1 MAENL
6 TKTFAADGMENAV
19 LRGVSLEIGKGEF
32 VCIVGRSGSGKST
45 LLNTLST
52 LLHPDSGSI
61 YFRGEEIT
69 NLGEA
74 RLNSL
79 RHREFSMVFQFHHL
93 MPYLTVLEN
102 VLLPYM
108 NSLKSVT
115 QEQSLRAK
123 DCLKRVGLEEKLK
136 SLPGRLSGGEQQ
148 RVAIARAL
156 VRLPS
161 VLFADEPTGNLDRK
175 TGQSIMELLRE
186 LNREGLT
193 VVMVTH
199 ELAYTHY
206 ADRILEIED
215 GAIQLAD
222 AAAAEAAAGL
232 GCPPDAPASAP
243 AAADPAVI
251 DQSH

>member
-1 MAENL
+1 MLKAENL
-6 TKTFAADGMENAV
+6 TKTYTADGMENPV
-19 LRGVSLEIGKGEF
+19 LRGVTLEIREGEF

-52 LLHPDSGSI
+52 LLHPDSGGLF
-61 YFRGEEIT
+61 FRGQEIT

-74 RLNSL
+74 KLNAL
-79 RHREFSMVFQFHHL
+79 RQREFSMVFQFHHL

-115 QEQSLRAK
+115 RDQSRRAK
-123 DCLKRVGLEEKLK
+123 DCLKRVGLEGKLK
-136 SLPGRLSGGEQQ
+136 ALPGRLSGGEQQ

-175 TGQSIMELLRE
+175 TGQSIMELLTE

-199 ELAYTHY
+199 EPSYTHF

-215 GAIQLAD
+215 GATRLAD
-222 AAAAEAAAGL
+222 AAAAE
-232 GCPPDAPASAP
+232 P
-243 AAADPAVI
+243 VH
-251 DQSH
+251 Q